1 MPEITQYS
9 MQEVAQRNGKNG
21 AECWVVIKD
30 IVYNFTPYLEDVS
43 YRFNFFLNITKG
55 LRVAIG

>member
-1 MPEITQYS
+1 
-9 MQEVAQRNGKNG
+9 MQEVAQRNAKNG

-43 YRFNFFLNITKG
+43 YRIKFLKYDKRKKEKKNC
-55 LRVAIG
+55 VH

>member
-1 MPEITQYS
+1 
-9 MQEVAQRNGKNG
+9 MQEVAQRNAKNG

-43 YRFNFFLNITKG
+43 YRIKFLKYDK
-55 LRVAIG
+55 RK